1 MEPTAM
7 TNLLKL
13 PTMAERYFRMVIE
26 TPRGS
31 AAKLAYE
38 PKSGVF
44 QYSRPLPVGN
54 TYPFDWGF
62 IPSTLGEDGDPLD
75 GMVIHQAATAPGVVI
90 KCELLG
96 ALRIKQKDPDGN
108 EIRNDRYIFCP
119 HKEDAPDEAVAD
131 HVPDELRREIEQFFF
146 SSVLGT
152 GKKIKLKGWQS
163 ADKAVASLRKGMK
176 AFRRRSG

>member
-96 ALRIKQKDPDGN
+96 ALRI
-108 EIRNDRYIFCP
+108 
-119 HKEDAPDEAVAD
+119 
-131 HVPDELRREIEQFFF
+131 
-146 SSVLGT
+146 
-152 GKKIKLKGWQS
+152 
-163 ADKAVASLRKGMK
+163 
-176 AFRRRSG
+176 